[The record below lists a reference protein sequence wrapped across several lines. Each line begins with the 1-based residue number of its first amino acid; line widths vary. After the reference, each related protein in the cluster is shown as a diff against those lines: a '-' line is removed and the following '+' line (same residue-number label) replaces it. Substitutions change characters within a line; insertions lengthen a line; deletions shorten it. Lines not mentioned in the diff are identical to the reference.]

1 MKFIFL
7 KLILLCLIGIPLGT
21 MAQQRTLHGIVRDN
35 TGAMIGVNVVWE
47 NKEGRAI
54 SGVTTNENGEYWLP
68 FPSDTKDLNVVFSF
82 IGMKTQKFKYTNQK
96 VLNVTLEEDN
106 VSLDE
111 VVISVKME
119 KRNSMGIN
127 AENSGVARQKLDLD
141 EFQDMAVTSVEDIL
155 QGKMT
160 NVDIIMDSGDP
171 GAKSSIRIRGTSSLN
186 SSNEPLIVID
196 DVPMDISIG
205 EDFEFGTATTEDF
218 GALVNIAPS
227 DIANIEVLKDA
238 AATALYGPQAAAG
251 VLLITT
257 KRGTKSKPRFT
268 ISHKTSV
275 SWEPKSVPMLNASE
289 YRTLMQDALWNA
301 VQYKGFNDM
310 SLLTMYPDVRLD
322 KSYEYYDEFNQNT
335 DWLSLVVQTPVNNE
349 TNFSMSGGG
358 DRAVYYFSVGYMNE
372 KGTTIG
378 TDFTRITARLNLDYR
393 LSKRLTFSS
402 SFSYSDGNRN
412 SSYKDSDDHI
422 GLKTPRAEALRKM
435 PNMSPW
441 VLDDNGNK
449 TDVYFTQP
457 KDCIQGLQPNPVA
470 MVYNSNINAVER
482 SMNTNFVIDYKI
494 LSCLVFN
501 TNIAFGLTTKKSK
514 GLYPSEASG
523 VVWSSKD
530 YNRVEESA
538 TNSMS
543 LNTRTRLTFN
553 KLFGRHQVTFSGI
566 VTTKEYT
573 PSGYGSVIAGIG
585 SGQLADASAG
595 GKVISLSSDESK
607 TREIGLIGTLQYG
620 YASRY
625 YLTAGIRSD
634 ATSKTGRNSRW
645 GTFPTLSL
653 KWRLNNENFL
663 KEYEWLSDLS
673 LSGGWGRS
681 GKSPSGS
688 FTYVGTFD
696 TEDAYMDQS
705 AVKPTSM
712 QLNKLKWEVTTSI
725 NGGLKLGF
733 LKDKIT
739 VDFDYYKKQ
748 TSDLLQKDMSISS
761 ITGYSKVGYFN
772 SGKTE
777 NRGWELAFN
786 FKDIIKINGFTVSI
800 NNLNVSRNRNRVLE
814 LPSNRSEESYTKDNG
829 KYAIRIFEGQPLGAF
844 YGYNCLGVYQNLGET
859 VARNANGEIM
869 HDVNGKEITTKIF
882 GTTSVFPGDAKYAD
896 HNHDG
901 IIDQYDM
908 VYLGNAMPIMTGGGS
923 IRLAYKGWS
932 LRTSFHFRLG
942 QKVINRTRINT
953 EAMYNG
959 DNQRRA
965 VLKRWRY
972 EGDDTDIPRALFKQG
987 YNYLGS
993 DRFVEN
999 NSFLKCK
1006 DLTLSYNFPSKMINR
1021 WGFTRCNVYVT
1032 TYNLFTVTKYKGQD
1046 PETGIP
1052 SNMNSQLAEDTSMT
1066 PRARK
1071 VALGLSLS
1079 F

>member
-1 MKFIFL
+1 MRFIFL
-7 KLILLCLIGIPLGT
+7 KLILLCVVGIPLVAT
-21 MAQQRTLHGIVRDN
+21 AQQKTLHGIVRDN
-35 TGAMIGVNVVWE
+35 IGGMIGVNVVWE

-68 FPSDTKDLNVVFSF
+68 LLTDMKDLNVVFSF
-82 IGMKTQKFKYTNQK
+82 IGMKTKKVKYTGQE
-96 VLNVTLEEDN
+96 VLNIILEEDN

-111 VVISVKME
+111 VVITAKAE

-127 AENSGVARQKLDLD
+127 QENSGVARQKLDLD

-196 DVPMDISIG
+196 DVPQDIDIDES
-205 EDFEFGTATTEDF
+205 FEFGTATTEDF
-218 GALVNIAPS
+218 GALVNIAPN

-257 KRGTKSKPRFT
+257 KRGVKSKPRFT
-268 ISHKTSV
+268 ITNKTTV
-275 SWEPKSVPMLNASE
+275 SWEPKAIPLLNASE

-301 VQYKGFNDM
+301 VQYNGFNDM
-310 SLLTMYPDVRLD
+310 SLLTSYPDVRLD
-322 KSYEYYDEFNQNT
+322 ESYEYYDEFNRNT
-335 DWLSLVVQTPVNNE
+335 DWLSLVVQTPVSNE
-349 TNFSMSGGG
+349 TNFSMTGGG
-358 DRAVYYFSVGYMNE
+358 DRAVYYFSVGYLTE
-372 KGTTIG
+372 PGTTIG
-378 TDFTRITARLNLDYR
+378 TDFSRVTARLNLDYN
-393 LSKRLTFSS
+393 LSKKLRFSS
-402 SFSYSDGNRN
+402 SFSYAEGNRN
-412 SSYKDSDDHI
+412 RPYDS
-422 GLKTPRAEALRKM
+422 GVKTPRAEALRKM

-441 VLDDNGNK
+441 VLDDEGNP

-470 MVYNSNINAVER
+470 IVHNSNV
-482 SMNTNFVIDYKI
+482 NTIQRTMSANFVIDYRI
-494 LSCLVFN
+494 LPYLTFN
-501 TNIAFGLTTKKSK
+501 TNIAFDLGTTKTKS
-514 GLYPSEASG
+514 LYPGEASG
-523 VVWSSKD
+523 VIWSSDK
-530 YNRVEESA
+530 YNRAEDA
-538 TNSMS
+538 TSNKMSM
-543 LNTRTRLTFN
+543 NTRTRLTFN
-553 KLFGRHQVTFSGI
+553 KFFQKHQVTLSGI
-566 VTTKEYT
+566 LTTKEYN
-573 PSGYGSVIAGIG
+573 PSGYGAVISGIG
-585 SGQLADASAG
+585 SGQLADPSAG
-595 GKVISLSSDESK
+595 GKVNSLSSSDSK
-607 TREIGLIGTLQYG
+607 TREVGVIGTFQYG
-620 YASRY
+620 LANRY
-625 YLTAGIRSD
+625 FLTAGIRSD

-653 KWRLNNENFL
+653 KWQLNREAFME
-663 KEYEWLSDLS
+663 KFEWLSDLS

-705 AVKPTSM
+705 AIKPTSM
-712 QLNKLKWEVTTSI
+712 QLNKLKWEVTSSL
-725 NGGLKLGF
+725 NGGLKLG
-733 LKDKIT
+733 LWRDK
-739 VDFDYYKKQ
+739 VMVEFDYYRKQ
-748 TSDLLQKDMSISS
+748 TSDLLQNNMSISS
-761 ITGYSKVGYFN
+761 ITGYDKVGYFN

-777 NRGWELAFN
+777 NRGWEVAVNL
-786 FKDIIKINGFTVSI
+786 KDIVKVNGFTISV

-814 LPSNRSEESYTKDNG
+814 LPSNRSEESYTRGNG
-829 KYAIRIFEGQPLGAF
+829 NYAVRIFEGQPLGAF
-844 YGYNCLGVYQNLGET
+844 YGYNCLGVYQNLDET
-859 VARNANGEIM
+859 VARNAAGNIM
-869 HDVNGKEITTKIF
+869 YDVNGRPIMTKIF

-901 IIDQYDM
+901 VIDQYDM
-908 VYLGNAMPIMTGGGS
+908 VYLGNSMPIMTGGGS
-923 IRLAYKGWS
+923 IRFAYKGWS

-972 EGDDTDIPRALFKQG
+972 EGDDTDIPRALFKKG

-993 DRFVEN
+993 DRFVED

-1006 DLTLSYNFPSKMINR
+1006 DLTLSYNFPSRLLKR
-1021 WGFTRCNVYVT
+1021 WGLTRCNVYLT

-1052 SNMNSQLAEDTSMT
+1052 SNMNTQLAEDTSMT

-1071 VALGLSLS
+1071 MAFGIS
-1079 F
+1079 FGF

>member
-1 MKFIFL
+1 MRFILL
-7 KLILLCLIGIPLGT
+7 KLILLCLAGIPLGT
-21 MAQQRTLHGIVRDN
+21 MAQQQTLHGIVKDN
-35 TGAMIGVNVVWE
+35 TATMIGVNVVWE

-68 FPSDTKDLNVVFSF
+68 VPPGAKELNVVFSF
-82 IGMKTQKFKYTNQK
+82 IGMKTKKVKYTGQK
-96 VLNVTLEEDN
+96 VLNVTLEEDQ

-111 VVISVKME
+111 VVVSVKVE
-119 KRNSMGIN
+119 RRNSMGIN
-127 AENSGVARQKLDLD
+127 AENAGIARQKLDLE
-141 EFQDMAVTSVEDIL
+141 EFQDMAVTSVEDML

-196 DVPMDISIG
+196 DVPQDIAIN

-257 KRGTKSKPRFT
+257 KRGSKSKPRFT
-268 ISHKTSV
+268 ISQKTSI
-275 SWEPKSVPMLNASE
+275 SWEPKAIPLLNASE

-301 VQYKGFNDM
+301 VQYGGFNDM
-310 SLLTMYPDVRLD
+310 SLLTQYPDVQQD
-322 KSYEYYDEFNQNT
+322 KSYEYYDEFNKDT

-349 TNFSMSGGG
+349 TNFSMTGGG
-358 DRAVYYFSVGYMNE
+358 DRAVYYFSVGYLNE

-378 TDFTRITARLNLDYR
+378 TNFNRVTARLNLDYN
-393 LSKRLTFSS
+393 LSKRLKFSS
-402 SFSYSDGNRN
+402 SFSYSEGNRN
-412 SSYKDSDDHI
+412 KPYQAGK
-422 GLKTPRAEALRKM
+422 LKTPREEALRKM

-441 VLDDNGNK
+441 VLDKDGNE

-457 KDCIQGLQPNPVA
+457 KDCIQELQPNPVA
-470 MVYNSNINAVER
+470 MVHNSNINSIQR
-482 SMNTNFVIDYKI
+482 SVNANFVINYKI
-494 LSCLVFN
+494 LNCLTFN
-501 TNIAFGLTTKKSK
+501 TNIAFGLSTTKTKS
-514 GLYPSEASG
+514 LYPSEASG
-523 VVWSSKD
+523 LVWSND
-530 YNRVEESA
+530 EYNRVQDETS
-538 TNSMS
+538 NSMS
-543 LNTRTRLTFN
+543 LNTRTGLTFN
-553 KLFGRHQVTFSGI
+553 KLFNQHQVTFSGI
-566 VTTKEYT
+566 ATTKEYT
-573 PSGYGSVIAGIG
+573 PSGYGARIGGIG
-585 SGQLADASAG
+585 SGQLSDPSAG
-595 GKVISLSSDESK
+595 GKVTSLFSSESK
-607 TREIGLIGTLQYG
+607 TREVGIIGTLQYG
-620 YASRY
+620 FAGRY

-645 GTFPTLSL
+645 GTFPTLSV
-653 KWRLNNENFL
+653 KWKLNREAFL
-663 KEYEWLSDLS
+663 QKFEWLSDLS
-673 LSGGWGRS
+673 LSGGWGKS
-681 GKSPSGS
+681 GKSPNGS
-688 FTYVGTFD
+688 FTYVGTFN

-712 QLNKLKWEVTTSI
+712 QLNKLKWEVTSSM
-725 NGGLKLGF
+725 NGGLQLGF
-733 LKDKIT
+733 WKDRVT
-739 VDFDYYKKQ
+739 VEFDYYKKQ
-748 TSDLLQKDMSISS
+748 TSDLLQKDMKISS
-761 ITGYSKVGYFN
+761 ITGFGSVGYFN

-777 NRGWELAFN
+777 NRGWELAIN
-786 FKDIIKINGFTVSI
+786 LKDIVKVNGFTISI
-800 NNLNVSRNRNRVLE
+800 NNLNLSRNRNRVLE
-814 LPSNRSEESYTKDNG
+814 LPSNKSEESYKEDNG
-829 KYAIRIFEGQPLGAF
+829 QYAIRIFEGQPLGAF

-859 VARNANGEIM
+859 VARNAGGEVM
-869 HDVNGKEITTKIF
+869 RDVNGNEMMTKIF
-882 GTTSVFPGDAKYAD
+882 GRTSVFPGDARYAD

-901 IIDQYDM
+901 VINQYDM

-923 IRLAYKGWS
+923 IRFAYKGWS
-932 LRTSFHFRLG
+932 LRTSFHFRVG

-972 EGDDTDIPRALFKQG
+972 EGDDTDIPRALFKKG

-993 DRFVEN
+993 DRFVED

-1006 DLTLSYNFPSKMINR
+1006 DLTLSYNFPSKMIKR
-1021 WGFTRCNVYVT
+1021 WGFTRCNIYVT
-1032 TYNLFTVTKYKGQD
+1032 TYNLFTITKYKGQD
-1046 PETGIP
+1046 PETGVP
-1052 SNMNSQLAEDTSMT
+1052 SNMNTQLAEDTSMT

>member
-7 KLILLCLIGIPLGT
+7 KLILLCLIGVPLGT

-35 TGAMIGVNVVWE
+35 TSAMIGVNVVWE

-68 FPSDTKDLNVVFSF
+68 FLTDMKDLNVVFSF
-82 IGMKTQKFKYTNQK
+82 IGMKTKKIKYTGQK
-96 VLNVTLEEDN
+96 VLNVTLEDDN
-106 VSLDE
+106 VALDE
-111 VVISVKME
+111 VTITVKAE

-127 AENSGVARQKLDLD
+127 SENSGVARQKLDLD

-196 DVPMDISIG
+196 DVPQDIDID
-205 EDFEFGTATTEDF
+205 ETFEFGTATTEDF
-218 GALVNIAPS
+218 GALVNIAPN

-257 KRGTKSKPRFT
+257 KRGSKSKPRFT
-268 ISHKTSV
+268 ITNKTTV
-275 SWEPKSVPMLNASE
+275 SWEPKSIPMLNASE

-301 VQYKGFNDM
+301 VQYNGFNDM
-310 SLLTMYPDVRLD
+310 SLLTAYPDIRLD
-322 KSYEYYDEFNQNT
+322 ESYEYYDEFNRNT
-335 DWLSLVVQTPVNNE
+335 DWLSLVVQTPVSNE
-349 TNFSMSGGG
+349 TNFSMTGGG
-358 DRAVYYFSVGYMNE
+358 DRAVYYFSVGYLNE

-378 TDFTRITARLNLDYR
+378 TDFSRVTARLNLDYNLSRR
-393 LSKRLTFSS
+393 LKFSS
-402 SFSYSDGNRN
+402 SFSYSEGNKNRP
-412 SSYKDSDDHI
+412 YDS
-422 GLKTPRAEALRKM
+422 GVKAPREEALRKM

-441 VLDDNGNK
+441 VLDADGNA

-457 KDCIQGLQPNPVA
+457 KDCIQGSQPNPVA
-470 MVYNSNINAVER
+470 IVHNSNINSIQRTMSA
-482 SMNTNFVIDYKI
+482 NFVIDYRI
-494 LSCLVFN
+494 LSYLTFN
-501 TNIAFGLTTKKSK
+501 TNIAFDLGTTKTKS
-514 GLYPSEASG
+514 LYPSEASG
-523 VVWSSKD
+523 LIWSDDK
-530 YNRVEESA
+530 YNRVEDA
-538 TNSMS
+538 TSNKMSM
-543 LNTRTRLTFN
+543 NTRTRLTFN
-553 KLFGRHQVTFSGI
+553 KLFNQHQLTFSGI
-566 VTTKEYT
+566 MTTKEYN
-573 PSGYGSVIAGIG
+573 PSGYGAVIAGIG
-585 SGQLADASAG
+585 SGQLADPSAG
-595 GKVISLSSDESK
+595 GKVTSLSSSDSK
-607 TREIGLIGTLQYG
+607 TREVGIIGTLQYG
-620 YASRY
+620 FASRY

-653 KWRLNNENFL
+653 KWQLNRESFL
-663 KEYEWLSDLS
+663 KQHEWLSDLS

-712 QLNKLKWEVTTSI
+712 QLNKLKWEVTSSL

-733 LKDKIT
+733 WHDKVT
-739 VDFDYYKKQ
+739 VDFDYYRKQ
-748 TSDLLQKDMSISS
+748 TSDLLQSNMDISS

-777 NRGWELAFN
+777 NRGWELAIN
-786 FKDIIKINGFTVSI
+786 LKDIVKVNGFTVSV

-814 LPSNRSEESYTKDNG
+814 LPSNRSEESYKKGNG
-829 KYAIRIFEGQPLGAF
+829 NYAVRIFENQPLGAF

-859 VARNANGEIM
+859 VARNANGQVM

-901 IIDQYDM
+901 VIDQYDM
-908 VYLGNAMPIMTGGGS
+908 VYLGNSMPIMTGGGS
-923 IRLAYKGWS
+923 IRLAYKGLS
-932 LRTSFHFRLG
+932 LRTSFHFRVG

-972 EGDDTDIPRALFKQG
+972 EGDDTDIPRALFGKG

-1006 DLTLSYNFPSKMINR
+1006 DLTLSYNFPSKLINR
-1021 WGFTRCNVYVT
+1021 WGLTRCNVYLT

-1046 PETGIP
+1046 PETGVP

-1071 VALGLSLS
+1071 VAFGLSLS

>member
-7 KLILLCLIGIPLGT
+7 KLILLCLIGVPLGT

-35 TGAMIGVNVVWE
+35 TSAMIGVNVVWE

-68 FPSDTKDLNVVFSF
+68 FLTDMKDLNVVFSF
-82 IGMKTQKFKYTNQK
+82 IGMKTKKIKYTGQK
-96 VLNVTLEEDN
+96 VLNVTLEDDN
-106 VSLDE
+106 VALDE
-111 VVISVKME
+111 VTITVKAE

-127 AENSGVARQKLDLD
+127 SENSGVARQKLDLD

-196 DVPMDISIG
+196 DVPQDIDID
-205 EDFEFGTATTEDF
+205 ETFEFGTATTEDF
-218 GALVNIAPS
+218 GALVNIAPN

-257 KRGTKSKPRFT
+257 KRGSKSKPRFT
-268 ISHKTSV
+268 ITNKTTV
-275 SWEPKSVPMLNASE
+275 SWEPKSIPMLNASE

-301 VQYKGFNDM
+301 VQYNGFNDM
-310 SLLTMYPDVRLD
+310 SLLTAYPDIRLD
-322 KSYEYYDEFNQNT
+322 ESYEYYDEFNRNT
-335 DWLSLVVQTPVNNE
+335 DWLSLVVQTPVSNE
-349 TNFSMSGGG
+349 TNFSMTGGG
-358 DRAVYYFSVGYMNE
+358 DRAVYYFSVGYLNE

-378 TDFTRITARLNLDYR
+378 TDFSRVTARLNLDYN
-393 LSKRLTFSS
+393 LSKRLKFSS
-402 SFSYSDGNRN
+402 SFSYSEGNRN
-412 SSYKDSDDHI
+412 KPYDDS
-422 GLKTPRAEALRKM
+422 KVKAPREEALRKM

-441 VLDDNGNK
+441 VLDANGNA

-457 KDCIQGLQPNPVA
+457 KDCIQGSQPNPVA
-470 MVYNSNINAVER
+470 IVHNSNINSIQRTMSA
-482 SMNTNFVIDYKI
+482 NFVIDYRI
-494 LSCLVFN
+494 LSCLTFN
-501 TNIAFGLTTKKSK
+501 TNIAFDLGTTKTKS
-514 GLYPSEASG
+514 LYPSEASG
-523 VVWSSKD
+523 LIWSDDK
-530 YNRVEESA
+530 YNKVEDA
-538 TNSMS
+538 TSNKMSM
-543 LNTRTRLTFN
+543 NTRTRLTFN
-553 KLFGRHQVTFSGI
+553 KLFNRHQLTFSGI
-566 VTTKEYT
+566 MTTKEYN
-573 PSGYGSVIAGIG
+573 PSGYGAVIAGIG
-585 SGQLADASAG
+585 SGQLADPSAG
-595 GKVISLSSDESK
+595 GKVTSLSSSDSK
-607 TREIGLIGTLQYG
+607 TREVGIIGTFQYG
-620 YASRY
+620 FASRY

-653 KWRLNNENFL
+653 KWQLNRESFL
-663 KEYEWLSDLS
+663 KQHEWLSDLS

-712 QLNKLKWEVTTSI
+712 QLNKLKWEVTSSL

-733 LKDKIT
+733 WHDKVTI
-739 VDFDYYKKQ
+739 DFDYYRKQ
-748 TSDLLQKDMSISS
+748 TSDLLQSNMNISS

-777 NRGWELAFN
+777 NRGWELAIN
-786 FKDIIKINGFTVSI
+786 LKDIVKVNGFTVSV

-814 LPSNRSEESYTKDNG
+814 LPSNRSEESYTKGNG
-829 KYAIRIFEGQPLGAF
+829 NYAVRIFENQPLGAF

-859 VARNANGEIM
+859 VARNANGQVM

-901 IIDQYDM
+901 VIDQYDM
-908 VYLGNAMPIMTGGGS
+908 VYLGNSMPIMTGGGS
-923 IRLAYKGWS
+923 IRLAYKGLS
-932 LRTSFHFRLG
+932 LRTSFHFRVG

-972 EGDDTDIPRALFKQG
+972 EGDDTDIPRALFGKG

-1006 DLTLSYNFPSKMINR
+1006 DLTLSYNFPSKLINR
-1021 WGFTRCNVYVT
+1021 WGLTRCNVYLT

-1046 PETGIP
+1046 PETGVP

-1071 VALGLSLS
+1071 VAFGLSLS

>member
-21 MAQQRTLHGIVRDN
+21 MAQQRTLRGIVKDN
-35 TGAMIGVNVVWE
+35 TETMIGVNVVWE

-68 FPSDTKDLNVVFSF
+68 VPSDAKDLNVVFSF
-82 IGMKTQKFKYTNQK
+82 IGMKTKKVKYTGQS
-96 VLNVTLEEDN
+96 VLNVVLEEDN

-111 VVISVKME
+111 VVVSVKVE

-127 AENSGVARQKLDLD
+127 VENAGIARQKLDLD
-141 EFQDMAVTSVEDIL
+141 EFQDMAVTSVEDML

-196 DVPMDISIG
+196 DVPQDMAID
-205 EDFEFGTATTEDF
+205 ENFEFGTATAEDF

-257 KRGTKSKPRFT
+257 KRGSKSKPRFT

-275 SWEPKSVPMLNASE
+275 SWEPKSIPMLNASE

-301 VQYKGFNDM
+301 VQYNGFNDM
-310 SLLTMYPDVRLD
+310 SLLTQYPDVRLD
-322 KSYEYYDEFNQNT
+322 QSYEYYDEFNKDT

-349 TNFSMSGGG
+349 TNFSMTGGG
-358 DRAVYYFSVGYMNE
+358 DRAVYYFSVGYLNE

-378 TDFTRITARLNLDYR
+378 TDFSRVTARLNLDYR

-402 SFSYSDGNRN
+402 SFSYAEGNRN
-412 SSYKDSDDHI
+412 KPYRDDAETKI
-422 GLKTPRAEALRKM
+422 KSAREEALRKM

-441 VLDDNGNK
+441 VLDDNGNE

-470 MVYNSNINAVER
+470 MVHNSNINIIQR
-482 SMNTNFVIDYKI
+482 STSANFVIDYKI
-494 LSCLVFN
+494 LNCLTFN
-501 TNIAFGLTTKKSK
+501 TNIAFGLETTKTKS
-514 GLYPSEASG
+514 LYPGEASG
-523 VVWSSKD
+523 LIWSNSEYNLVKD
-530 YNRVEESA
+530 K
-538 TNSMS
+538 TNNKMS
-543 LNTRTRLTFN
+543 LNTRSRLSFN
-553 KLFGRHQVTFSGI
+553 KVFSQHQLTVSGI
-566 VTTKEYT
+566 LTTKEYT
-573 PSGYGSVIAGIG
+573 PSSYQALISGIG
-585 SGQLADASAG
+585 SGELADPSAG
-595 GKVISLSSDESK
+595 GKVNSLESSDEK
-607 TREIGLIGTLQYG
+607 VREVGVIGSLQYG
-620 YASRY
+620 FGGRY
-625 YLTAGIRSD
+625 YLTAGLRSD

-653 KWRLNNENFL
+653 KWRMNRETFL
-663 KEYEWLSDLS
+663 QKYEWLSDLS
-673 LSGGWGRS
+673 LSGGWGKS
-681 GKSPSGS
+681 GKAPNGS

-696 TEDAYMDQS
+696 AEDAYMDES

-712 QLNKLKWEVTTSI
+712 QLNKLKWEVTSSL

-733 LKDKIT
+733 WNDKVT
-739 VDFDYYKKQ
+739 VDFDYYLKQ
-748 TSDLLQKDMSISS
+748 TSDLLQKDMQISS
-761 ITGYSKVGYFN
+761 ITGFSKVGYFN

-786 FKDIIKINGFTVSI
+786 FKDIVKVNGFTVSI
-800 NNLNVSRNRNRVLE
+800 NNLNISRNRNRVLE
-814 LPSNRSEESYTKDNG
+814 LPTNKSEESYTKGNG
-829 KYAIRIFEGQPLGAF
+829 QYALRIFEGQPLGAF

-859 VARNANGEIM
+859 VARNASGQVM
-869 HDVNGKEITTKIF
+869 RDVNGKEITTKIF
-882 GTTSVFPGDAKYAD
+882 GTTSVYPGDAKYAD

-901 IIDQYDM
+901 VIDQYDM

-932 LRTSFHFRLG
+932 LRTSFHFRIG

-972 EGDDTDIPRALFKQG
+972 EGDDTNIPRALFNKG

-999 NSFLKCK
+999 NSFMKCK
-1006 DLTLSYNFPSKMINR
+1006 DLTLSYNFPTKMIQR
-1021 WGFTRCNVYVT
+1021 WGFSRCNVYVT
-1032 TYNLFTVTKYKGQD
+1032 TYNLFTITKYKGQD
-1046 PETGIP
+1046 PETGVP
-1052 SNMNSQLAEDTSMT
+1052 SNMNKQLAEDTSMT

-1071 VALGLSLS
+1071 VALGLTLS

>member
-35 TGAMIGVNVVWE
+35 TSAMIGVNVVWE

-68 FPSDTKDLNVVFSF
+68 FLTDMKDLNVVFSF
-82 IGMKTQKFKYTNQK
+82 IGMKTKKIKYTGQK
-96 VLNVTLEEDN
+96 VLNVTLEDDN
-106 VSLDE
+106 VALDE
-111 VVISVKME
+111 VTITVKAE

-127 AENSGVARQKLDLD
+127 SENSGVARQKLDLD

-196 DVPMDISIG
+196 DVPQDIDID
-205 EDFEFGTATTEDF
+205 ETFEFGTATTEDF
-218 GALVNIAPS
+218 GALVNIAPN

-257 KRGTKSKPRFT
+257 KRGSKSKPRFT
-268 ISHKTSV
+268 ITNKTTV
-275 SWEPKSVPMLNASE
+275 SWEPKSIPMLNASE

-301 VQYKGFNDM
+301 VQYSGFESKDM
-310 SLLTMYPDVRLD
+310 SLLTAYPDIRLD
-322 KSYEYYDEFNQNT
+322 ESYEYYDEFNRNT
-335 DWLSLVVQTPVNNE
+335 DWLSLVVQTPVSNE
-349 TNFSMSGGG
+349 TNFSMTGGG
-358 DRAVYYFSVGYMNE
+358 DRAVYYFSVGYLNE

-378 TDFTRITARLNLDYR
+378 TDFSRVTARLNLDYN
-393 LSKRLTFSS
+393 LSKRLKFSS
-402 SFSYSDGNRN
+402 SFSYSEGNRN
-412 SSYKDSDDHI
+412 KPYDDS
-422 GLKTPRAEALRKM
+422 KVKAPREEALRKM

-441 VLDDNGNK
+441 VLDANGNA

-457 KDCIQGLQPNPVA
+457 KDCIQGSQPNPVA
-470 MVYNSNINAVER
+470 IVHNSNINSIQRTMSA
-482 SMNTNFVIDYKI
+482 NFVIDYRI
-494 LSCLVFN
+494 LSCLTFN
-501 TNIAFGLTTKKSK
+501 TNIAFDLGTTKTKS
-514 GLYPSEASG
+514 LYPSEASG
-523 VVWSSKD
+523 LIWSDDK
-530 YNRVEESA
+530 YNKVEDA
-538 TNSMS
+538 TSNKMSM
-543 LNTRTRLTFN
+543 NTRTRLTFN
-553 KLFGRHQVTFSGI
+553 KLFNRHQLTFSGI
-566 VTTKEYT
+566 MTTKEYN
-573 PSGYGSVIAGIG
+573 PSGYGAVIAGIG
-585 SGQLADASAG
+585 SGQLADPSAG
-595 GKVISLSSDESK
+595 GKVTSLSSSDSK
-607 TREIGLIGTLQYG
+607 TREVGIIGTLQYG
-620 YASRY
+620 FASRY

-653 KWRLNNENFL
+653 KWQLNRESFL
-663 KEYEWLSDLS
+663 KQYEWLSDLS

-712 QLNKLKWEVTTSI
+712 QLNKLKWEVTSSL

-733 LKDKIT
+733 WHDKVTI
-739 VDFDYYKKQ
+739 DFDYYRKQ
-748 TSDLLQKDMSISS
+748 TSDLLQKNMSISS
-761 ITGYSKVGYFN
+761 ITGYSTVGYFN

-777 NRGWELAFN
+777 NRGWELAIN
-786 FKDIIKINGFTVSI
+786 LKDIVKVNGFTVSV

-814 LPSNRSEESYTKDNG
+814 LPSNRSEESYTKGNG
-829 KYAIRIFEGQPLGAF
+829 NYAVRIFENQPLGAF

-859 VARNANGEIM
+859 VARNADGQVM
-869 HDVNGKEITTKIF
+869 HDVNGREITTKIF

-896 HNHDG
+896 QNHDG
-901 IIDQYDM
+901 VIDQYDM
-908 VYLGNAMPIMTGGGS
+908 VYLGNSMPILTGGGS
-923 IRLAYKGWS
+923 IRIAYKGLS
-932 LRTSFHFRLG
+932 LRTSFHLRVG

-972 EGDDTDIPRALFKQG
+972 EGDDTDIPRALFGKG

-1006 DLTLSYNFPSKMINR
+1006 DLTLSYNFPSKLINR
-1021 WGFTRCNVYVT
+1021 WGLTRCNVYLT

-1046 PETGIP
+1046 PETGVP

-1071 VALGLSLS
+1071 VAFGLSLS